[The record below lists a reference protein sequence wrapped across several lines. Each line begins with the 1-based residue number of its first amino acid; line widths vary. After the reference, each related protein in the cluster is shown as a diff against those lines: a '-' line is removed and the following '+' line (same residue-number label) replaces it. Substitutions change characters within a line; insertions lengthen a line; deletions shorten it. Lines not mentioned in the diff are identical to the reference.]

1 MVAGANVTP
10 MRAIVQP
17 SRVLLVDFNRNRWQ
31 WLDGVE
37 EDAEL
42 NPTAKVLASVLARR
56 CADHITGDCFPRN
69 ELLMRLMGG
78 KSVDTVQRAFRA
90 LEARGWLRRGEARGR
105 GSKAAVTFLMT
116 AKVIYLKAVETTPSE
131 AKPATCGAKTSQA
144 SALEKAADMQ
154 QKHRKYAASRIY
166 PKSIQKEREQSDD
179 ALGRPSPQCSKFV
192 PTGSDWADEWDQYH
206 AAKGFQPL
214 AVIGLRISHN
224 GVDGYDLPFNRPPK
238 ADHNEIDRAIAMKFA
253 AWATAEAAKAYRLE
267 QSGNPAMYVA
277 QSDNWLKQKRWNE
290 FLEHLQV
297 TGADVSGIDGTA
309 RLLEAII
316 KCGGYVPSSARSA
329 NLAAHMVQTGLVMPE
344 DLRRVGVHL

>member
-1 MVAGANVTP
+1 MANVTP
-10 MRAIVQP
+10 MRAAAQP
-17 SRVLLVDFNRNRWQ
+17 SRAPLGDFNRNRWQ

-116 AKVIYLKAVETTPSE
+116 AKVIQLKAVETTPSE
-131 AKPATCGAKTSQA
+131 AKPTTCEAKTPQG
-144 SALEKAADMQ
+144 SAPEKAADMQLSDNKRAADMQ

-166 PKSIQKEREQSDD
+166 PKSIQKEREQSND
-179 ALGRPSPQCSKFV
+179 ALSRPAPHLSKFV
-192 PTGSDWADEWDQYH
+192 EAGSDYAGEWDQYH

-214 AVIGLRISHN
+214 AVIGVQVKRDGIA
-224 GVDGYDLPFNRPPK
+224 GYDLPFNRPPR
-238 ADHNEIDRAIAMKFA
+238 ADADATDRRIAEKFA
-253 AWATAEAAKAYRLE
+253 TWATAKHEARH
-267 QSGNPAMYVA
+267 
-277 QSDNWLKQKRWNE
+277 D
-290 FLEHLQV
+290 H
-297 TGADVSGIDGTA
+297 
-309 RLLEAII
+309 
-316 KCGGYVPSSARSA
+316 
-329 NLAAHMVQTGLVMPE
+329 
-344 DLRRVGVHL
+344 